1 MAEALPEVI
10 QPLYDAVVQRLNR
23 ELTEVEQR
31 TVEMLCWSAHVHQSA
46 VRTIAETGLL
56 VKSPRGAIIHP
67 LVKVAKDEAE
77 TFIKLSNQLQLKPTQ
92 GGESFDLWDK
102 LSAEIMR

>member
-1 MAEALPEVI
+1 MAEELPEAI
-10 QPLYDAVVQRLNR
+10 KPLYDAVVQRLNR

-46 VRTIAETGLL
+46 MKTIAETGLL

-77 TFIKLSNQLQLKPTQ
+77 TFIKLSNQLNLKPTQ

-102 LSAEIMR
+102 LASELMR